1 MALMKK
7 IILLL
12 TLLICLASCAAEPK
26 FPDYAELSFGGYLEL
41 LGEPRED
48 VEKALSMTDETWD
61 YLELDGLPGPRPN
74 LKEPV
79 EVDGAAYTLYL
90 RFTEGP
96 EADSPSS
103 LNRYYYVHTES
114 GDPETKKA
122 AVQAL
127 YDLLVTELGEPE
139 EPGVHMVYS
148 QKVSDSGELEGPVT
162 ETPTDDPYYTTVR
175 EGFEQGFSST
185 QPYEEKWV
193 LAENVRDSG
202 NEDGN
207 VVLLAYMEVRWLPGG
222 AELEVGCLLREA
234 SLTRIARYPQ
244 KPLSEQ

>member
-1 MALMKK
+1 MALIKK

-12 TLLICLASCAAEPK
+12 TLLFCLTSCAAEPK
-26 FPDYAELSFGGYLEL
+26 FPDYADLSFGGYLEL

-61 YLELDGLPGPRPN
+61 YLELDGRPGPRPT

-79 EVDGAAYTLYL
+79 EIDGAAYTLYF

-96 EADSPSS
+96 AADSSS
-103 LNRYYYVHTES
+103 YLNQYYYVHTVES
-114 GDPETKKA
+114 DDTETKKA

-127 YDLLVTELGEPE
+127 YDLLVSELGEPE

-148 QKVSDSGELEGPVT
+148 QKVSDSGEPEGPVT
-162 ETPTDDPYYTTVR
+162 ETPTDDPLYITVR
-175 EGFEQGFSST
+175 EGFEQGFNT
-185 QPYEEKWV
+185 QSHEEKWV
-193 LAENVRDSG
+193 LAENVRESG
-202 NEDGN
+202 DEDGN
-207 VVLLAYMEVRWLPGG
+207 IVLLAYMEVRWLPGG
-222 AELEVGCLLREA
+222 AELEVGYLLREA